1 MERECPPHDNT
12 QSHCLVGFFAFAAFV
27 LVFAALVLAFAAFVL
42 TLAATFL
49 GLVLAALVIARLA
62 AVGVGAVGAVV
73 GGASGV
79 GAGALVL
86 MVALVLTHFGL
97 SGGVGHLLGGSIVVA
112 SRHTES
118 KSGSHK
124 SS

>member
-1 MERECPPHDNT
+1 M
-12 QSHCLVGFFAFAAFV
+12 
-27 LVFAALVLAFAAFVL
+27 
-42 TLAATFL
+42 
-49 GLVLAALVIARLA
+49 LVLAALFFLSAAAVLTFLGAALVVARLA